1 MAIHPL
7 TLAPIYQDETIRKL
21 SLLMNKNQ
29 PRLGDRLQIMPTE
42 YREISVINQLS
53 DFAAMRDEWNQ
64 LNQRSEKG
72 TIFSSWEWLYSWWEI
87 YQDQGDRELFI
98 LSLRKDGEL
107 IALAPFQILNHP
119 KKYFPC
125 SKQLILIGTGE
136 TDGGLVLSEY
146 LDLIIEPGAVSHA
159 VSAFTNYLMDKQ
171 SQWQGSLFQQ
181 LLDDSYLSLL
191 FGGQNLSIQAES
203 KPNGFRTLIDLP
215 ETYKDYLMSL
225 QKKKRNNIT
234 RMLTRLQK
242 EQDYVVDNLSD
253 GLDPD
258 KAITELADLNR
269 ERRENLQQPSAFHQP
284 NFEAFHRL
292 VVKRLLPTNQVQ
304 IRILRIE
311 GKPVAALYTLID
323 GDTMHA
329 YQSGFEAELGHR
341 YALLTMMITQE
352 ISHCIDDPRLKR
364 FNFMYSAD
372 ENSYKLRYS
381 AYTEPMFDQ
390 SYFPKNVRTSLH
402 NLVHGPV
409 KQTIKQ
415 ILKKNAA

>member
-1 MAIHPL
+1 MGIHPL
-7 TLAPIYQDETIRKL
+7 RSALIYRIPAIRKL

-29 PRLGDRLQIMPTE
+29 PSLGETLQIMPTE
-42 YREISVINQLS
+42 YREISVIDQLS
-53 DFAAMRDEWNQ
+53 DFAAMREEWNQ

-87 YQDQGDRELFI
+87 YQHEGNRKLYIICLREG
-98 LSLRKDGEL
+98 GEL

-119 KKYFPC
+119 KKFFPC
-125 SKQLILIGTGE
+125 SKHLILIGTGE

-146 LDLIIEPGAVSHA
+146 LDLIVKPGAVSQA
-159 VSAFTNYLMDKQ
+159 VSAFTNYLMEHQ
-171 SQWQGSLFQQ
+171 SEWQGSLFQQ
-181 LLDDSYLSLL
+181 LLADSYLSLL
-191 FGGQNLSIQAES
+191 FGGQNLSIQAQS

-234 RMLTRLQK
+234 RMLTRLQS
-242 EQDYVVDNLSD
+242 EQDYVVDNLSE

-258 KAITELADLNR
+258 QAITELADLNR
-269 ERRENLQQPSAFHQP
+269 ERRENLQQASAFQQP

-292 VVKRLLPTNQVQ
+292 VVKRLLPDDKVQ

-390 SYFPKNVRTSLH
+390 SYFPKNSLTSLH
-402 NLVHGPV
+402 NFVHGPV

-415 ILKKNAA
+415 ILKKKAA